1 MAIDLVDGRAGK
13 PHIDGDDLGD
23 FKAGVCGTA
32 GYVLCTGDV
41 LEATQDDAN
50 HVTIGTG
57 AMVMPGSGRHV
68 RVTSPEQV
76 TVTSGTQGQK
86 RRDLIVMRADT
97 GGSVESASLVC
108 VRGTPVSYGTPADPA
123 VEDGDLP
130 LYRVELDGA
139 TAAAPVAVFDV
150 LTPMS
155 ELRAGM
161 DELRDSVS
169 QSLAKKLDA
178 SRVHTGN
185 KVIEVTLAAAGQWT
199 ASDNLLQP
207 SDLQKMLGRAY
218 DSGRDSVN
226 LWNADWDSAYVVVL
240 PFCHVTSKG
249 ANFGVMVQ
257 VPQGISGGG
266 QKRSIRIGY
275 MIVKGD

>member
-32 GYVLCTGDV
+32 GYVLCMGGV

-169 QSLAKKLDA
+169 RKLDDIGVTTVGAHPAA
-178 SRVHTGN
+178 SWIYATAIRCPTGVVIGGNVTGN
-185 KVIEVTLAAAGQWT
+185 SVSQGSTILTV
-199 ASDNLLQP
+199 
-207 SDLQKMLGRAY
+207 DLQREAAPVYLVMRGLFHGHQSAAKVEV
-218 DSGRDSVN
+218 SGSTLTVRMEQATSF
-226 LWNADWDSAYVVVL
+226 SAGDT
-240 PFCHVTSKG
+240 FG
-249 ANFGVMVQ
+249 AF
-257 VPQGISGGG
+257 VPLTWA
-266 QKRSIRIGY
+266 
-275 MIVKGD
+275 

>member
-169 QSLAKKLDA
+169 QAETDISALGTVRVYRGSKILSYSDQGAILFTPDQLRSLTGVSYSIERYTVLCCNGDSSQYAGYSNIFAVMNNGGVIAQCDKAL
-178 SRVHTGN
+178 TGN
-185 KVIEVTLAAAGQWT
+185 HRVNWTVIVTQ
-199 ASDNLLQP
+199 
-207 SDLQKMLGRAY
+207 
-218 DSGRDSVN
+218 
-226 LWNADWDSAYVVVL
+226 
-240 PFCHVTSKG
+240 
-249 ANFGVMVQ
+249 
-257 VPQGISGGG
+257 
-266 QKRSIRIGY
+266 
-275 MIVKGD
+275 

>member
-169 QSLAKKLDA
+169 QAETEIAAISASMEDVPRFIFGSKVLQAEYQYAVLLTADEGRRLAG
-178 SRVHTGN
+178 R
-185 KVIEVTLAAAGQWT
+185 TLVG
-199 ASDNLLQP
+199 
-207 SDLQKMLGRAY
+207 
-218 DSGRDSVN
+218 GRDFVAVCN
-226 LWNADWDSAYVVVL
+226 GDIATHDYAVV
-240 PFCHVTSKG
+240 
-249 ANFGVMVQ
+249 
-257 VPQGISGGG
+257 
-266 QKRSIRIGY
+266 GY
-275 MIVKGD
+275 MTTDGAVHLRLLKATSDVIAKSTIRVDYVIIVGP